1 MRLVAEHLSCER
13 NGREIFRGLS
23 FVVAA
28 GEYLELRGPNGSG
41 KSSLL
46 RLIAGL
52 VPSAGGTL
60 TLDGGEAETSLPQH
74 CHFAGHQDAVKTA
87 LSLRENLEFW
97 AEMLQGGAI
106 GEALA
111 AFSLEKLADQQ
122 ALILSA
128 GQRRR
133 LSLARLCLARRAI
146 WLLDEPAT
154 ALDQSHMEK
163 LAGLATRHLATG
175 GMVIAATHG
184 GWGLVPTRTLHLGA
198 AP

>member
-1 MRLVAEHLSCER
+1 MRLVADHLACER

-23 FVVAA
+23 FAVAA

-52 VPSAGGTL
+52 VPPSGGTL
-60 TLDGGEAETSLPQH
+60 ALEGGAADASVPQQ
-74 CHFAGHQDAVKTA
+74 CHFAGHHDAIKSA
-87 LSLRENLEFW
+87 LTLRENLQFW
-97 AEMLQGGAI
+97 AEVLEGGAV

-111 AFSLEKLADQQ
+111 VFSLEKLADEQ
-122 ALILSA
+122 ALLLSA

-133 LSLARLCLARRAI
+133 LALARLCLAKRPV

-154 ALDQSHMEK
+154 ALDATHTEK
-163 LAGLATRHLATG
+163 LEGLATRHMAIG
-175 GMVIAATHG
+175 GLVIAATHG
-184 GWGLVPTRTLHLGA
+184 GWGLTPTRTLHLGA
-198 AP
+198 A